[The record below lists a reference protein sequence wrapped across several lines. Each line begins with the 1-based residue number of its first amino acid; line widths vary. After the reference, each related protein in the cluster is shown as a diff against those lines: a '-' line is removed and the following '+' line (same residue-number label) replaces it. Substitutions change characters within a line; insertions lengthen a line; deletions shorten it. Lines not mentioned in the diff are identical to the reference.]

1 MTPNPSLAF
10 HALTTGYCHGSR
22 QSIVGRGLEG
32 SLPRGTLTAL
42 LGTNGAGKS
51 TLLRTLAGLQ
61 PPLAGDI
68 FWEGNSL
75 ASLTPEERA
84 KRLSI
89 VLTVRPETGN
99 LTVREVVALGRLPHR
114 QGLWGSRN
122 AAADAEAVER
132 AMRLTTTSAWSERPV
147 SRLSDGERQRVFIA
161 KALAQETP
169 LILLDEPTAF
179 LDYPSRVQFF
189 NLLKRLT
196 NEMGKT
202 VLLSSHDVELA
213 AAHADRILLLS
224 KESLCLAP
232 TEAKERNHAI
242 RDFFRLDAETLHGF

>member
-32 SLPRGTLTAL
+32 SLPRGTLTVL

-232 TEAKERNHAI
+232 TEAQERNHAI
-242 RDFFRLDAETLHGF
+242 RDFFQLDTETLHGF

>member
-32 SLPRGTLTAL
+32 SLPRGTLTVL

-122 AAADAEAVER
+122 AATDAEAVES

-213 AAHADRILLLS
+213 ATHADRILLLS

>member
-122 AAADAEAVER
+122 AATDAEAVER

-242 RDFFRLDAETLHGF
+242 RDFFRLDAEILHGF

>member
-10 HALTTGYCHGSR
+10 HALTTGYSHGSR

-32 SLPRGTLTAL
+32 SLPRGTLTVL

-61 PPLAGDI
+61 PPLAGEI

>member
-32 SLPRGTLTAL
+32 SLPRGTLTVL

-84 KRLSI
+84 KCLSI

-122 AAADAEAVER
+122 AAADAEAVES

>member
-32 SLPRGTLTAL
+32 SLPRGTLTVL

-122 AAADAEAVER
+122 AATDAEAVER

-232 TEAKERNHAI
+232 TDAKERNHAI

>member
-1 MTPNPSLAF
+1 MTPNPALAF

-32 SLPRGTLTAL
+32 SLPRGTLTVL

-161 KALAQETP
+161 KALAQETT

>member
-42 LGTNGAGKS
+42 LGANGAGKS

-242 RDFFRLDAETLHGF
+242 RDFFQLDAETLHGF

>member
-22 QSIVGRGLEG
+22 QSIVGKGLEG

>member
-32 SLPRGTLTAL
+32 SLPRGTLTVL

-122 AAADAEAVER
+122 AAADAEAVES

-213 AAHADRILLLS
+213 ATHADRILLLS

-232 TEAKERNHAI
+232 TEAQERNHAI
-242 RDFFRLDAETLHGF
+242 RDFFQLDAETLHGF

>member
-32 SLPRGTLTAL
+32 SLPRGTLTVL

-122 AAADAEAVER
+122 SAADAEAVER

-232 TEAKERNHAI
+232 TEAQERNHAI
-242 RDFFRLDAETLHGF
+242 RDFFQLDAETLHGF

>member
-32 SLPRGTLTAL
+32 SLPRGTLTVL

-122 AAADAEAVER
+122 AATDAEAVES
-132 AMRLTTTSAWSERPV
+132 AMRLTTTSTWSERPV

-213 AAHADRILLLS
+213 ATHADRILLLS

>member
-1 MTPNPSLAF
+1 MTPTPSLAF

-32 SLPRGTLTAL
+32 SLPRGTLTVL

-232 TEAKERNHAI
+232 TEPKERNHAI
-242 RDFFRLDAETLHGF
+242 RDFFQLDAETLHGF

>member
-1 MTPNPSLAF
+1 MTPNPSIAF

-32 SLPRGTLTAL
+32 SLPRGTLTVL

>member
-32 SLPRGTLTAL
+32 SLPRGTLTVL

-61 PPLAGDI
+61 PPLAGEI

-132 AMRLTTTSAWSERPV
+132 AMQLTTTSAWSERPV

>member
-22 QSIVGRGLEG
+22 QSIVGNGLEG
-32 SLPRGTLTAL
+32 SLPRGTLTVL

>member
-32 SLPRGTLTAL
+32 SLPRGTLTVL

-232 TEAKERNHAI
+232 TEAKERNYAI
-242 RDFFRLDAETLHGF
+242 RDFFRLDAETPHGF

>member
-32 SLPRGTLTAL
+32 SLPRGTLTVL

-122 AAADAEAVER
+122 AATDAEAVER

>member
-1 MTPNPSLAF
+1 MTPNPSLTF

-122 AAADAEAVER
+122 AATDAEAVES

-196 NEMGKT
+196 NEMDKT

-242 RDFFRLDAETLHGF
+242 RDFFRLDAETLHSF

>member
-232 TEAKERNHAI
+232 TEAQERNHAI
-242 RDFFRLDAETLHGF
+242 RDFFQLDVETLHGF

>member
-32 SLPRGTLTAL
+32 SLPRGTLTVL

-132 AMRLTTTSAWSERPV
+132 AMQLTTTSAWSERPV

-232 TEAKERNHAI
+232 TEAQERNHAI
-242 RDFFRLDAETLHGF
+242 RDFFQLDAETLHGF

>member
-122 AAADAEAVER
+122 AAADAEAVES
-132 AMRLTTTSAWSERPV
+132 AMQQTTTSAWSERPV

-242 RDFFRLDAETLHGF
+242 RDFFQLDAETLHGF

>member
-32 SLPRGTLTAL
+32 SLPRGTLTVL

-68 FWEGNSL
+68 FWEGNIL

-122 AAADAEAVER
+122 AATDAEAVER

-242 RDFFRLDAETLHGF
+242 RDFFQLDAETLHGF

>member
-32 SLPRGTLTAL
+32 SLPRGTLTVL

-61 PPLAGDI
+61 PPLAGEI

-122 AAADAEAVER
+122 AAADAEAVES

-232 TEAKERNHAI
+232 TEPKERNHAI

>member
-61 PPLAGDI
+61 PPLAGEI

-232 TEAKERNHAI
+232 TEAKKRNHAI

>member
-22 QSIVGRGLEG
+22 QSIVGKGLEG
-32 SLPRGTLTAL
+32 SLPRGTLTVL

-242 RDFFRLDAETLHGF
+242 RDFFQLDAETLHGF

>member
-32 SLPRGTLTAL
+32 SLPRGTLTVL

-242 RDFFRLDAETLHGF
+242 RDFFRLDADTLHGF

>member
-32 SLPRGTLTAL
+32 SLPRGTLTVL

-202 VLLSSHDVELA
+202 ILLSSHDVELA

-242 RDFFRLDAETLHGF
+242 RDFFQLDAETLHGF

>member
-32 SLPRGTLTAL
+32 SLPRGTLTVL

-61 PPLAGDI
+61 PPLAGDT

-147 SRLSDGERQRVFIA
+147 SQLSDGERQRVFIA

-242 RDFFRLDAETLHGF
+242 RDFFQLDAETLHGF

>member
-32 SLPRGTLTAL
+32 SLPRGTLTVL

-68 FWEGNSL
+68 SWAGNSL
-75 ASLTPEERA
+75 ASLRPEERG
-84 KRLSI
+84 KGLSI

-213 AAHADRILLLS
+213 ATHADRILLLS
-224 KESLCLAP
+224 QECLCLAP

-242 RDFFRLDAETLHGF
+242 RDFFQLDAETLHGF

>member
-32 SLPRGTLTAL
+32 SLPRGTLTVL

-89 VLTVRPETGN
+89 VLTMRPETGN

-189 NLLKRLT
+189 DLLKRLT

>member
-32 SLPRGTLTAL
+32 SLPRGTLTVL

-114 QGLWGSRN
+114 QGRWGSRN

-161 KALAQETP
+161 TALAQETP

>member
-32 SLPRGTLTAL
+32 SLPRGTLTVL

-61 PPLAGDI
+61 SPLAGDI

-213 AAHADRILLLS
+213 ATHADRILLLS

-242 RDFFRLDAETLHGF
+242 RDFFQLDAETLHGF

>member
-1 MTPNPSLAF
+1 MTPNPSLAL

-32 SLPRGTLTAL
+32 SLPRGTLTVL

-122 AAADAEAVER
+122 AAADAEAVES

-232 TEAKERNHAI
+232 TEAQERNHAI
-242 RDFFRLDAETLHGF
+242 RDFFQLDAETLHGF

>member
-122 AAADAEAVER
+122 AATDAEAVER
-132 AMRLTTTSAWSERPV
+132 AMRLTTTSTWSERPV

-232 TEAKERNHAI
+232 TEAQERNHAI
-242 RDFFRLDAETLHGF
+242 RDFFQLDAETLHGF

>member
-122 AAADAEAVER
+122 AAADAEAVES
-132 AMRLTTTSAWSERPV
+132 AMRLTTTSTWSERPV

-189 NLLKRLT
+189 NLLRRLT

>member
-22 QSIVGRGLEG
+22 QSIVGKGLEG
-32 SLPRGTLTAL
+32 SLPRGTLTVL

>member
-32 SLPRGTLTAL
+32 SLPRGTLTVL

-196 NEMGKT
+196 NEMDKT

>member
-32 SLPRGTLTAL
+32 SLPRGTLTVL

-232 TEAKERNHAI
+232 TEAQERNHAI
-242 RDFFRLDAETLHGF
+242 RDFFQLDAETLHSF

>member
-32 SLPRGTLTAL
+32 SLPRGTLTVL

-122 AAADAEAVER
+122 AAADAEAVES
-132 AMRLTTTSAWSERPV
+132 AMRLTTTSAWSERSV